1 MFTNKNNIIKYSI
14 IIVTR
19 NNIIAII
26 IKNRLSQYD
35 NDSFTAPPRFY
46 KYTDEKITQILSS
59 RYLSQEVRLVI

>member
-19 NNIIAII
+19 NNIITII
-26 IKNRLSQYD
+26 TKNRLIQND

-46 KYTDEKITQILSS
+46 RYTDEKITQILSS
-59 RYLSQEVRLVI
+59 RYLSQPVPLVI

>member
-46 KYTDEKITQILSS
+46 RYTDEKITQILSS
-59 RYLSQEVRLVI
+59 RYLSLEVRLVI

>member
-1 MFTNKNNIIKYSI
+1 MFTNNNNIIKYSI

-19 NNIIAII
+19 NNIITII

-46 KYTDEKITQILSS
+46 RYTDEKITQILSS

>member
-1 MFTNKNNIIKYSI
+1 MFTNNNNIIKYSI

-19 NNIIAII
+19 NNIITII
-26 IKNRLSQYD
+26 IKYRLSQYD

-46 KYTDEKITQILSS
+46 RYTDEKITQILSS

>member
-1 MFTNKNNIIKYSI
+1 MFTKKNNIIKYSI

-46 KYTDEKITQILSS
+46 RYTDEKITQILSS

>member
-46 KYTDEKITQILSS
+46 RYNDKKIIQILSN
-59 RYLSQEVRLVI
+59 RYLSQAVRLVI

>member
-46 KYTDEKITQILSS
+46 RYTDEKITQILSS